1 MGASLS
7 YIILHSYG
15 INILIKAWDHLLS
28 GSLISEG
35 WAEDLGPP
43 LLSVLGNSPA
53 AKLRAASGEAQR
65 GPRAVRSEHSHP
77 GVWAT
82 CASTDPADLGPCL
95 LGEG

>member
-43 LLSVLGNSPA
+43 LLSV
-53 AKLRAASGEAQR
+53 R
-65 GPRAVRSEHSHP
+65 
-77 GVWAT
+77 
-82 CASTDPADLGPCL
+82 ADLTHMFTGLKVFHQRPVL
-95 LGEG
+95 LFTQQASLLSLDT